1 MSEIGESMTSN
12 ETSMAA
18 GQDRALHDPGART
31 QDAGII
37 HYKGWMIVKKKSHNE
52 GKRCARTAASS
63 VPFVQM

>member
-37 HYKGWMIVKKKSHNE
+37 HYKG
-52 GKRCARTAASS
+52 
-63 VPFVQM
+63 